1 MLSALCCNAFS
12 PNDKSCTL
20 LSTRAAED
28 ESTRELGGTGGFPAF
43 GTECDG
49 DVGPDRLCCIAT
61 EKIWWLLT
69 KFIIN
74 NHLTVE
80 EKICHRK

>member
-1 MLSALCCNAFS
+1 MNKKNILNKQLHYCQLTAAYYRVYFCAYHLSIFAILHN
-12 PNDKSCTL
+12 
-20 LSTRAAED
+20 
-28 ESTRELGGTGGFPAF
+28 
-43 GTECDG
+43 CDW
-49 DVGPDRLCCIAT
+49 LCCIAT

>member
-1 MLSALCCNAFS
+1 MSSQCL
-12 PNDKSCTL
+12 TL
-20 LSTRAAED
+20 GS
-28 ESTRELGGTGGFPAF
+28 SFPYNLIENVVTTFYASLLVSKQTF
-43 GTECDG
+43 LDSSG
-49 DVGPDRLCCIAT
+49 LCCIAT

>member
-1 MLSALCCNAFS
+1 MQVADTGFHPRRCNS
-12 PNDKSCTL
+12 SL
-20 LSTRAAED
+20 EW
-28 ESTRELGGTGGFPAF
+28 
-43 GTECDG
+43 
-49 DVGPDRLCCIAT
+49 LCCIAT

>member
-1 MLSALCCNAFS
+1 MSCQCVTLASSPFAQFHQKRCKGLTAFVFTNLV
-12 PNDKSCTL
+12 PNLDS
-20 LSTRAAED
+20 S
-28 ESTRELGGTGGFPAF
+28 G
-43 GTECDG
+43 
-49 DVGPDRLCCIAT
+49 LCCIAT

>member
-1 MLSALCCNAFS
+1 MSRNFYGLAL
-12 PNDKSCTL
+12 
-20 LSTRAAED
+20 RAGM
-28 ESTRELGGTGGFPAF
+28 T
-43 GTECDG
+43 
-49 DVGPDRLCCIAT
+49 PDRLCCIAT

>member
-1 MLSALCCNAFS
+1 MQQSPLGSSFPYSFIKNAYFSIKQATFYVLQLSVQSKFLDS
-12 PNDKSCTL
+12 
-20 LSTRAAED
+20 R
-28 ESTRELGGTGGFPAF
+28 
-43 GTECDG
+43 
-49 DVGPDRLCCIAT
+49 RLCCIAT

>member
-1 MLSALCCNAFS
+1 MLDTGIQPSRNLIKNVVTIFYAS
-12 PNDKSCTL
+12 L
-20 LSTRAAED
+20 LVSD
-28 ESTRELGGTGGFPAF
+28 LDPSG
-43 GTECDG
+43 
-49 DVGPDRLCCIAT
+49 LCCIAT

>member
-1 MLSALCCNAFS
+1 MTLASSLYYAATWLELSFLDPS
-12 PNDKSCTL
+12 
-20 LSTRAAED
+20 
-28 ESTRELGGTGGFPAF
+28 G
-43 GTECDG
+43 
-49 DVGPDRLCCIAT
+49 LCCIAT

>member
-1 MLSALCCNAFS
+1 MPFFSFGKFLNIYSNMNKHLRVTSASRVSSQCV
-12 PNDKSCTL
+12 TL
-20 LSTRAAED
+20 
-28 ESTRELGGTGGFPAF
+28 GW
-43 GTECDG
+43 
-49 DVGPDRLCCIAT
+49 LCCIAT

>member
-1 MLSALCCNAFS
+1 MLHFITQNPYS
-12 PNDKSCTL
+12 PNPMHYL
-20 LSTRAAED
+20 QLSFLD
-28 ESTRELGGTGGFPAF
+28 PSG
-43 GTECDG
+43 
-49 DVGPDRLCCIAT
+49 LCCIAT

>member
-1 MLSALCCNAFS
+1 MRRQCVKCYGRFCLKHKGVIPVL
-12 PNDKSCTL
+12 D
-20 LSTRAAED
+20 
-28 ESTRELGGTGGFPAF
+28 TGIHSSFFLDSSG
-43 GTECDG
+43 
-49 DVGPDRLCCIAT
+49 LCCIAT

>member
-1 MLSALCCNAFS
+1 MTIEKNLDSS
-12 PNDKSCTL
+12 
-20 LSTRAAED
+20 
-28 ESTRELGGTGGFPAF
+28 G
-43 GTECDG
+43 
-49 DVGPDRLCCIAT
+49 LCCIAT

>member
-1 MLSALCCNAFS
+1 MHLLCIYQVATF
-12 PNDKSCTL
+12 L
-20 LSTRAAED
+20 
-28 ESTRELGGTGGFPAF
+28 ESN
-43 GTECDG
+43 
-49 DVGPDRLCCIAT
+49 RLCCIAI

>member
-1 MLSALCCNAFS
+1 MELLYFLPLSSQCLS
-12 PNDKSCTL
+12 LSSQHPL
-20 LSTRAAED
+20 LSSQCLT
-28 ESTRELGGTGGFPAF
+28 LGW
-43 GTECDG
+43 
-49 DVGPDRLCCIAT
+49 LCCIAT

>member
-1 MLSALCCNAFS
+1 MYEHCLSGGCHPSAQ
-12 PNDKSCTL
+12 TL
-20 LSTRAAED
+20 
-28 ESTRELGGTGGFPAF
+28 GW
-43 GTECDG
+43 
-49 DVGPDRLCCIAT
+49 LCCIAT

>member
-1 MLSALCCNAFS
+1 MSGCHPSALTH
-12 PNDKSCTL
+12 SCTNV
-20 LSTRAAED
+20 
-28 ESTRELGGTGGFPAF
+28 F
-43 GTECDG
+43 GLTHQWVSFQCLTLEW
-49 DVGPDRLCCIAT
+49 LCCIAT

>member
-1 MLSALCCNAFS
+1 MTFRLQLIALSFQRV
-12 PNDKSCTL
+12 TL
-20 LSTRAAED
+20 EW
-28 ESTRELGGTGGFPAF
+28 
-43 GTECDG
+43 
-49 DVGPDRLCCIAT
+49 LCCIAT

>member
-1 MLSALCCNAFS
+1 MGLHGRLDPS
-12 PNDKSCTL
+12 
-20 LSTRAAED
+20 
-28 ESTRELGGTGGFPAF
+28 
-43 GTECDG
+43 
-49 DVGPDRLCCIAT
+49 RLCCIAT